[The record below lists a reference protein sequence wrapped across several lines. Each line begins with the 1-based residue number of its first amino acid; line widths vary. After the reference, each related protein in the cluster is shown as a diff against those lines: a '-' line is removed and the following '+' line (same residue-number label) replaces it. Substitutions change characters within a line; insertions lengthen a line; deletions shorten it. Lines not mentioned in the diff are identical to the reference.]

1 MTIITDELKAN
12 VYDKVIDQICKNVEA
27 VVNEEKPEAVFL
39 FGKLSNS
46 EYLYERLSDI
56 WPDIIVIPEKDLSAA
71 QGLVYHGLSEPLSI
85 QRVTPIY
92 NGVDKV
98 VHNEDR
104 SYYDFDYSQY
114 THVIGIGKFNCQ
126 KKNYQVLNCLT
137 FM

>member
-1 MTIITDELKAN
+1 MIDKICTNVSRVCDEQKPKAF
-12 VYDKVIDQICKNVEA
+12 
-27 VVNEEKPEAVFL
+27 FL

-56 WPDIIVIPEKDLSAA
+56 LTDIIVIPEKDLSAA

-98 VHNEDR
+98 MNNEDR
-104 SYYDFDYSQY
+104 SYYDFDYSHY
-114 THVIGIGKFNCQ
+114 THVIGIGK
-126 KKNYQVLNCLT
+126 
-137 FM
+137 